1 MHFVVVISDCH
12 EHRPAVREMSPHLN
26 STRAVCIEG
35 RHDVL
40 GQASSA
46 LLCIMYL
53 SAMWPRGALE
63 VTVARF
69 VARQAITRCN
79 FGTFQIA
86 TGSSQGHRAHHGV
99 RWGLNGLGWMGVLVC
114 S

>member
-12 EHRPAVREMSPHLN
+12 EHRPSVREMSPHLN
-26 STRAVCIEG
+26 PTRAVCIEG

-46 LLCIMYL
+46 LLGYVPL
-53 SAMWPRGALE
+53 SN
-63 VTVARF
+63 VAP
-69 VARQAITRCN
+69 
-79 FGTFQIA
+79 G
-86 TGSSQGHRAHHGV
+86 
-99 RWGLNGLGWMGVLVC
+99 C